1 MTAPLDEAP
10 RADQPALSAE
20 PAAAP
25 RRRARGGGPPERKVL
40 VLQGGGALGAYQ
52 AGAYAELAAA
62 GLAPDWVA
70 GISIGAI
77 NAAIIAGNAPSE
89 RVARLRAFWE
99 RVSSVLPLD
108 EALPGDAGR
117 QAYSDF
123 SAAFGAM
130 FGIPG
135 FFAPRFPPAAL
146 RAPGGPAATSHYDTE
161 PLART
166 LAELVDFS
174 LIERGGT
181 RLSVGAVDIET
192 GNFAYFD
199 SADTRLTPA
208 HVMAS
213 GALPPGFPPVE
224 IDGRLY
230 WDGGIVSNTP
240 LHYVMEEHR
249 SAEPV
254 CIFQVDLF
262 SARGPVPRTLA
273 DVAQREKE
281 IRYSSRTRMNTDM
294 ERELT
299 DVRAALARLARKLP
313 PALRDDPDFRFLM
326 DKARETPV
334 SIVHL
339 INRREPWQTQ
349 SKDYEFSRLTV
360 ETLWENGRRD
370 VGKMLANRAWQDRDA
385 SLPGVQ
391 VFDAGRGED

>member
-1 MTAPLDEAP
+1 MTAPLDETSE
-10 RADQPALSAE
+10 SATE

-25 RRRARGGGPPERKVL
+25 RSRARGGGKPAERKVL

-52 AGAYAELAAA
+52 AGAYAELSAA

-77 NAAIIAGNAPSE
+77 NAAIIAGNAPSR

-99 RVSSVLPLD
+99 RVSSVLPSD
-108 EALPGDAGR
+108 EPLPGDAGR
-117 QAYSDF
+117 RAYSEF
-123 SAAFGAM
+123 SAAFGAV

-161 PLART
+161 PLGRT
-166 LAELVDFS
+166 LADLVDFS
-174 LIERGGT
+174 LIGERGV
-181 RLSVGAVDIET
+181 RLSVGAVDVET

-199 SADTRLTPA
+199 SDREPLSPA
-208 HVMAS
+208 HIMAS

-240 LHYVMEEHR
+240 LHYVLEEHR
-249 SAEPV
+249 SADPV
-254 CIFQVDLF
+254 CVFQVDLF
-262 SARGPVPRTLA
+262 SARGPAPRTLA
-273 DVAQREKE
+273 EVAQREKE
-281 IRYSSRTRMNTDM
+281 IRFSSRTRLNTDR
-294 ERELT
+294 ERELAG
-299 DVRAALARLARKLP
+299 VRAALARLCRKLP
-313 PALRDDPDFRFLM
+313 PELRDDADFRFLM

-339 INRREPWQTQ
+339 INRRQPWQTQ

-370 VGKMLANRAWQDRDA
+370 VGKMLADKAWQDRDPT
-385 SLPGVQ
+385 LPGVQ
-391 VFDAGRGED
+391 VFDAGRE

>member
-10 RADQPALSAE
+10 SASEPVE

-25 RRRARGGGPPERKVL
+25 RRRAKAGKPSERHVL

-89 RVARLRAFWE
+89 RVAKLRAFWE

-108 EALPGDAGR
+108 EPLPGDAGR
-117 QAYSDF
+117 RAYSEF
-123 SAAFGAM
+123 AATFGAL
-130 FGIPG
+130 FGVPG
-135 FFAPRFPPAAL
+135 FFAPRFPPAML

-166 LAELVDFS
+166 LADLVDFS
-174 LIERGGT
+174 LIGKRGV
-181 RLSVGAVDIET
+181 RLSVGAVDVET

-199 SADTRLTPA
+199 SDHGPLTPA

-249 SAEPV
+249 SAEPM

-273 DVAQREKE
+273 EVAQREKE

-294 ERELT
+294 ERELAE
-299 DVRAALARLARKLP
+299 VRAALARLARRLP
-313 PALRDDPDFRFLM
+313 PELRDDADLRFLM
-326 DKARETPV
+326 GKVRETPV

-360 ETLWENGRRD
+360 DTLWENGRRD
-370 VGKMLANRAWQDRDA
+370 VGRMLANKAWQNRDP
-385 SLPGVQ
+385 LRPGVQ
-391 VFDAGRGED
+391 VFDAGRGVANRE